1 MLSDMP
7 AARISELC
15 VISILQLGVVTRN
28 YEKVMGNV
36 KKVKQTF
43 RLKRIY

>member
-1 MLSDMP
+1 MEEHNGRL
-7 AARISELC
+7 
-15 VISILQLGVVTRN
+15 LGVVTRN